1 MLKVN
6 ILPGYRLTLY
16 SKQLTNFLKIMIKV
30 RAVIMFLQVWFLC
43 IRDTGH
49 SSYSCQSFINHFL
62 MIHCRKN
69 PHKSYAKDSIM
80 FWWCFAFCNAYTI
93 KEKSVLRSVCNYLF
107 MHRLLKETK
116 NYCCCK
122 INRVQKSTVFWK
134 LDIQNMPWKEKSH
147 QIKLI
152 YVLNPL
158 FALLN
163 QTIKEIKPWHIQR
176 SSL

>member
-1 MLKVN
+1 M
-6 ILPGYRLTLY
+6 
-16 SKQLTNFLKIMIKV
+16 TNFLKIIVKV
-30 RAVIMFLQVWFLC
+30 RAVMMFLQLWFLY

-49 SSYSCQSFINHFL
+49 SSYSCQSFINHL
-62 MIHCRKN
+62 HMIHCRKN
-69 PHKSYAKDSIM
+69 PHKSCAKDSIM

-107 MHRLLKETK
+107 MHWFLKNKKLLLLQNQQSAKV
-116 NYCCCK
+116 NL
-122 INRVQKSTVFWK
+122 FW